1 MIALVRSA
9 MLAFYPRTDELPGL
23 EDTGIDEFL
32 RQFKRETTFLMWLGT
47 VMGALVYHF
56 SPLITIF
63 VPLPAFLLSK
73 RLRDK
78 HAHALGAHPIYLVR
92 QTAMLVK
99 LPAGLCW
106 GRHPAVRAKFAL
118 PPLPPD
124 PDTWRTS

>member
-1 MIALVRSA
+1 MC
-9 MLAFYPRTDELPGL
+9 AFYPRTEDLPGL

-32 RQFKRETTFLMWLGT
+32 RTMRRETTFLMWLGVLAGT
-47 VMGALVYHF
+47 FVYYC
-56 SPLITIF
+56 SPIITIY
-63 VPLPAFLLSK
+63 VPLPAFFLSR

-78 HAHALGAHPIYLVR
+78 HAYALGTHPIYLVR

-106 GRHPAVRAKFAL
+106 GRDAKVRAKFAL

-124 PDTWRTS
+124 PDTWRTT